1 LKCIAVETAARGEG
15 RNPANLPRHRTRG
28 KEDVLNRFKNSLIAL
43 AGTLALIAV
52 VAAFTPGTTQGQS
65 GSTPP
70 KDVTVV
76 NTPTVNLAEGA
87 RVGIDPA
94 RNTVKVDESAREPV
108 TINLED
114 LIQTSPN
121 FYSTKKF
128 LIPKGKRL
136 VIEHIY
142 GGAFRTEA
150 TTSLPE
156 FHLRSWFGD
165 SPVSYLKLSYTQQPG
180 LDSGSIVKFSF
191 TQPVKFYV
199 SNPADDAYD
208 WRVSLTSFNHGPGED
223 IFLSGYLE
231 PLP

>member
-1 LKCIAVETAARGEG
+1 V
-15 RNPANLPRHRTRG
+15 
-28 KEDVLNRFKNSLIAL
+28 NRIKNSLIAL

-65 GSTPP
+65 GGTPS
-70 KDVTVV
+70 KDVNVV
-76 NTPTVNLAEGA
+76 NTPAVSARQDGDWSVKLADGA
-87 RVGIDPA
+87 SVGIDPA

-142 GGAFRTEA
+142 GGASRTEA

-165 SPVSYLKLSYTQQPG
+165 SPVSFLKLSYTQQPG

-199 SNPADDAYD
+199 SNPADDAHD
-208 WRVSLTSFNHGPGED
+208 WKVSLTSFNHGPGED
-223 IFLSGYLE
+223 IFISGYLE